1 MDGLLWEPVIYHTDA
16 VEQQLQEQHICY
28 QIFNGA
34 IPDWYHD
41 QFCQLGQIMTQ
52 QLVDLS
58 HRTIAFVTQPSSTF
72 SAPLCMGYEQCLYCL
87 LYTSFFPCDSRSPE
101 RSRSRR

>member
-58 HRTIAFVTQPSSTF
+58 HRTIAFVTQPAALFLRLCVWAMSSVCIKTG
-72 SAPLCMGYEQCLYCL
+72 SLTIP
-87 LYTSFFPCDSRSPE
+87 T
-101 RSRSRR
+101 